1 METNQ
6 PQKPEYIER
15 QENNNCQ
22 QFYGPISGCVFA
34 MPGSTVNM
42 QAAQPNQEPIGP
54 VSKEEINALFNETHA
69 PKTIEDR
76 ILAVFNFNL
85 CKHDADW
92 GVVFKLLVENKEF
105 GFGPTEYERCAELI
119 NKTCGTDV
127 TSSDSI
133 RLSKANTS
141 LGGTY
146 KTGWRDTDP
155 SKQTKSMLK
164 RYNEIAAVF
173 MQD

>member
-1 METNQ
+1 MSDSFTFNF
-6 PQKPEYIER
+6 
-15 QENNNCQ
+15 N
-22 QFYGPISGCVFA
+22 GPVGQNIAKVDK
-34 MPGSTVNM
+34 MIVNM
-42 QAAQPNQEPIGP
+42 DKDGKIQVMNAGNIEMQNDQEPMEPITD
-54 VSKEEINALFNETHA
+54 EEIYALFDKPRA
-69 PKTIEDR
+69 PKTIENR
-76 ILAVFNFNL
+76 ILAVFNSNL

-92 GVVFKLLVENKEF
+92 GVVFKLLIENKEF

-155 SKQTKSMLK
+155 STQTKSMLK
-164 RYNEIAAVF
+164 RYNAIAAVF